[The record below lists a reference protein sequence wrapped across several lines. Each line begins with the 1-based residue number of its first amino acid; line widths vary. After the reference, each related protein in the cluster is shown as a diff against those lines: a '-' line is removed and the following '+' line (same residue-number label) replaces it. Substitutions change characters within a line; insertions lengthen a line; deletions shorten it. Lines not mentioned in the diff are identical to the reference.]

1 MKKDE
6 LEKVKAQYSRY
17 IKIIKLIA
25 LVLLI
30 IVVILLSKT
39 IYKFSIVYRMVEN
52 NVWMDL
58 GDNYKITTYD
68 EKTGNV
74 KLAQY
79 YNNDIKKIVDDSEN
93 ESYLTSDKWYC
104 VSVEYKEYSIITD
117 NIVQLLYVPK
127 ESLFLQ
133 ETYLNERLQKMQ
145 AIKSG
150 MNYDIGKEN
159 YNNKEYV
166 ILYTDYYKYYIDKE
180 DFIIKYKKSGNDF
193 YRYEIE
199 TNVVTDEDVKIPDLS
214 DYTKMEG
221 SE

>member
-6 LEKVKAQYSRY
+6 LEKVKAQYNRY
-17 IKIIKLIA
+17 IKIIKVIVI
-25 LVLLI
+25 VLM
-30 IVVILLSKT
+30 IVAVILLSKT
-39 IYKFSIVYRMVEN
+39 IYKFSIVYKVIQN

-68 EKTGNV
+68 EKTGD
-74 KLAQY
+74 AIHIQY
-79 YNNDIKKIVDDSEN
+79 YKNNIKKIIDSGEN
-93 ESYLTSDKWYC
+93 ESYLTSDKWYR
-104 VSVEYKEYSIITD
+104 VSIEYKQYSIITD

-127 ESLFLQ
+127 ESLFSG
-133 ETYLNERLQKMQ
+133 ETFLNERLQKVQ
-145 AIKSG
+145 AIKNG
-150 MNYDIGKEN
+150 MNYEIGKEN
-159 YNNKEYV
+159 YNNKDYM
-166 ILYTDYYKYYIDKE
+166 ILYTGYTKYYIDKD

-199 TNVVTDEDVKIPDLS
+199 INVVTDEDIAIPDLS